1 MVKYMLDKKIYE
13 IIDKVNKKYDNSSDI
28 TSRIIKIKNKEF
40 GYIFLESTASDEK
53 IGNIILENINNN
65 KIHFYT
71 DIYKYFKNNL
81 KGAKI
86 NEIDNYDDL
95 YYHLS
100 SGYLC
105 IITNNTKKVIAIETK
120 ANLDRSISESTTE
133 SVVRG
138 AKDAFNENFNVNI
151 GLVRKRLKDSNLIV
165 HEEKIGTRTKTKVG
179 IMYLKDVALI
189 NNVNKIINKIKEI
202 DIDGI
207 LDSGYIRDYLIKDTK
222 SVFPLVVS
230 TEKPDLVVQNLLE
243 GKIGI
248 LVENSPFIILLP
260 VTIMD
265 FFTPTEDNYQKAI
278 NVSFSK
284 IIRLIAFILTIV
296 TPAIYIAITTYNI
309 QIIPNE
315 LLTSIAIQREGVP
328 FATAFEVIILL
339 LTFEILRESD
349 VRLPE
354 TLGNSISIVGV
365 LVLGDAAV
373 SAGIVSPIVIIVIG
387 LTCITSLLF
396 TDIDMVN
403 AYRYWRILFMIFAI
417 FLGIYGF
424 MIALF
429 IFIIKLSSIETLDV
443 PYLYPFVDND
453 KNILQNV
460 FQIPRNKKKTRSIK
474 FSKNH
479 YRSGDKNET

>member
-1 MVKYMLDKKIYE
+1 MLDKKINQ
-13 IIDKVNKKYDNSSDI
+13 IIEKVNQINNYSSDI
-28 TSRIIKIKNKEF
+28 TNRTIKVKGKEI

-53 IGNIILENINNN
+53 IGNIILENINLS
-65 KIHFYT
+65 KIHIYT
-71 DIYKYFKNNL
+71 NIYNYLKNNL

-86 NEIDNYDDL
+86 NEITTYDDL
-95 YYHLS
+95 FYHLA

-105 IITNNTKKVIAIETK
+105 ILTNNTKKIIAIETK

-138 AKDAFNENFNVNI
+138 SKDAFNENYNANI
-151 GLVRKRLKDSNLIV
+151 GLIRKRLKDSNLIIAEQKV
-165 HEEKIGTRTKTKVG
+165 GKRTKTKIGV
-179 IMYLKDVALI
+179 MYLQDVAKI
-189 NNVNKIINKIKEI
+189 DNVNKIINKIKTI

-230 TEKPDLVVQNLLE
+230 TEKPDLVASTLLE
-243 GKIGI
+243 GKIAI
-248 LVENSPFIILLP
+248 LVENSPFMIILPATL
-260 VTIMD
+260 MD
-265 FFTPTEDNYQKAI
+265 FFHPTEDNYQKAI

-284 IIRLIAFILTIV
+284 VIRLIAFILTIV
-296 TPAIYIAITTYNI
+296 TPAIYIAITTYNV
-309 QIIPNE
+309 QVIPNE
-315 LLTSIAIQREGVP
+315 LLTSISIQREGVP
-328 FATAFEVIILL
+328 FTTAFEVLILL

-403 AYRYWRILFMIFAI
+403 AYRYWRLLFMAFAMI
-417 FLGIYGF
+417 MGIYGF

-429 IFIIKLSSIETLDV
+429 IFIIKLSSLESLDI

-453 KNILQNV
+453 KNIFSTL
-460 FQIPRNKKKTRSIK
+460 FQLPRTKSIK
-474 FSKNH
+474 RSKKLSKNY
-479 YRSGDKNET
+479 YRSGDHNEN

>member
-1 MVKYMLDKKIYE
+1 
-13 IIDKVNKKYDNSSDI
+13 
-28 TSRIIKIKNKEF
+28 
-40 GYIFLESTASDEK
+40 
-53 IGNIILENINNN
+53 
-65 KIHFYT
+65 
-71 DIYKYFKNNL
+71 
-81 KGAKI
+81 
-86 NEIDNYDDL
+86 
-95 YYHLS
+95 
-100 SGYLC
+100 
-105 IITNNTKKVIAIETK
+105 
-120 ANLDRSISESTTE
+120 
-133 SVVRG
+133 
-138 AKDAFNENFNVNI
+138 
-151 GLVRKRLKDSNLIV
+151 
-165 HEEKIGTRTKTKVG
+165 
-179 IMYLKDVALI
+179 MYLKNVALI

-460 FQIPRNKKKTRSIK
+460 FQIPRNKKKTRSSK